1 MDSESSFDERYTLTF
16 TKSSW
21 QTPQWKYDVYL
32 NSIHEDPDRHGKTFT
47 DHLYTTLA
55 GDDIH
60 TFRADGFDQ
69 LPPSVNDLEAI
80 EGSNI
85 SIVIFSKEYASSRSC
100 LDKLVKI
107 MDCKKSI
114 GQLVLPVFHHVDPSD
129 VRKQSGS
136 FEAAFINH
144 EHEDCFDP
152 EKIKQWR
159 VALTEAGNLAGWDI
173 QDDINGWYAE
183 EFIKDIVIKVVQ
195 RLKRN
200 KFVVKHPVGLHSR
213 LLYLKN
219 LVAIFGQEDVG
230 VVGIYGMGGIG
241 KTTIAKEFY
250 NEAILH
256 YEHTCFLENVRQESK
271 QFDGLVRLQERLLSA
286 LKGKNHR
293 VTSVDQGIDLIKER
307 LGCRRVLVVLDDVD
321 HLTQIDSLI
330 GESLWFGK
338 GSLIIM
344 TTRDEHLLDQAKVDY
359 KYEINELNNEE
370 SLMLFNWHAFKSPI
384 PLESFKNILEDI
396 VKYAGRLPLA
406 LEVLGSSLYNKTMEE
421 WKNMLE
427 ELKQFAPDDV
437 LERLRISFDT
447 LDDTEKDI
455 FLDIA
460 CFFNGAEKE
469 FAIKIFDGCG
479 FFGAIGIST
488 LVDRCLLKVDMDDR
502 VKMHDLV
509 QDMGRKVVWEKF
521 PQEPGKRT
529 RLWLQ
534 DDVCNVLIKNEVT
547 EAIEGMILD
556 LSTQSRFSTRPF
568 SKMPNLRLLQINNID
583 LVGSFRGLFKELRW
597 LCWHRFPLE
606 SLPMDFHPE
615 KLISLDM
622 QKSNLHVL
630 WRHTKFLGCSSLES
644 LPEQLGDW
652 KGLREIN
659 ASGTRIQQLPDS
671 IGMCELISLSITD
684 CSTLKSL
691 PNSICK
697 MKTLNILRLTDCS
710 NIQELPDELGDLE
723 RLEDIGVSGT
733 SIKRLPDSIQQ
744 IPYLHTLLLNNCK
757 TLESLPGRNLGLSL
771 IRVLALRDCN
781 LSDNDFP
788 NDMWNLSGLMVLDL
802 SNNNFSSLP
811 SGLSQ
816 LYNLQVLYA
825 GGCKSLLKLPDV
837 SGLEVLRV
845 VDLKYCSKLVEIMGL
860 ENLSSLQEIY
870 LDGCSSLSMVMDNF
884 FLQGYG
890 RGLCDSKFYVSRRG
904 IPDWFEFQGVG
915 KSSMLIDT
923 DTDTPSSVED
933 GSLHLMIW
941 VDYFFGDDGDKFFH
955 IGVRVDSKTSGVK
968 WDCEITGRQSVE
980 SCMVLGPMIKSG
992 DIIEVSFELEA
1003 HREDVKVEKFGVHL
1017 LPLPINNC
1025 SPDVEVTVV

>member
-21 QTPQWKYDVYL
+21 KTPQWKYDVYL

-47 DHLYTTLA
+47 DHLYTALA

-69 LPPSVNDLEAI
+69 LPPSVNNLEAI

-129 VRKQSGS
+129 VHKQSGS
-136 FEAAFINH
+136 FEAAFISH
-144 EHEDCFDP
+144 EHEECFDP

-183 EFIKDIVIKVVQ
+183 EFIEAIVMKVVQ

-200 KFVVKHPVGLHSR
+200 KFLVKHPVGLHSR

-250 NEAILH
+250 NEAIHH
-256 YEHTCFLENVRQESK
+256 YEHTCFLENVREESK

-321 HLTQIDSLI
+321 QLTQIDSLI

-359 KYEINELNNEE
+359 KYEVNELNNEE

-384 PLESFKNILEDI
+384 PLESFKNLLEDI
-396 VKYAGRLPLA
+396 VKGPKRLKFLGNLTMLDLRESKSLKTTLNFNGVPNLSELRLGGCEKLSNIHTSIGN
-406 LEVLGSSLYNKTMEE
+406 LEKLVSLDLEECKNLKVLPNSIC
-421 WKNMLE
+421 NMKSLE
-427 ELKQFAPDDV
+427 ELKLGKCV
-437 LERLRISFDT
+437 KLRGLPHEFGNLKSLKT
-447 LDDTEKDI
+447 LDDSHV
-455 FLDIA
+455 
-460 CFFNGAEKE
+460 G
-469 FAIKIFDGCG
+469 IKRLPHS
-479 FFGAIGIST
+479 IG
-488 LVDRCLLKVDMDDR
+488 
-502 VKMHDLV
+502 DL
-509 QDMGRKVVWEKF
+509 
-521 PQEPGKRT
+521 
-529 RLWLQ
+529 
-534 DDVCNVLIKNEVT
+534 
-547 EAIEGMILD
+547 
-556 LSTQSRFSTRPF
+556 TQ
-568 SKMPNLRLLQINNID
+568 
-583 LVGSFRGLFKELRW
+583 
-597 LCWHRFPLE
+597 LE
-606 SLPMDFHPE
+606 SL
-615 KLISLDM
+615 
-622 QKSNLHVL
+622 NLNGCRNLKNLPSSIFNLRSIAILHL
-630 WRHTKFLGCSSLES
+630 KGCSSLES

-659 ASGTRIQQLPDS
+659 ASGTRIQQLPYS

-697 MKTLNILRLTDCS
+697 MKTLNILRLTNCS

-757 TLESLPGRNLGLSL
+757 TLESLLGRNLGLSL

-788 NDMWNLSGLMVLDL
+788 NDMWDLSGLMVLDL
-802 SNNNFSSLP
+802 SNNNFSSLL
-811 SGLSQ
+811 SGLGQ
-816 LYNLQVLYA
+816 LYNLQVLYV

-837 SGLEVLRV
+837 SGLEVLRA

-915 KSSMLIDT
+915 ESSMLIDT
-923 DTDTPSSVED
+923 DTDTPSGVED

-955 IGVRVDSKTSGVK
+955 TGVRVDNKTSGVK
-968 WDCEITGRQSVE
+968 WNCEIRGRQSVE
-980 SCMVLGPMIKSG
+980 SCMILGPMIKSG
-992 DIIEVSFELEA
+992 DKIEVSFELEE
-1003 HREDVKVEKFGVHL
+1003 HRDAKVEKFGVHL
-1017 LPLPINNC
+1017 AFSYQQL
-1025 SPDVEVTVV
+1025 